1 MKNKISESYWNY
13 RFIEKPVYEKDKEVD
28 KYYELIEVYYGNNG
42 QIVAW
47 SDTSNNVIADSLDD
61 LNVFIKQIKL
71 ASKNTVMKLVNRK
84 LVDTKEYMRKK

>member
-13 RFIEKPVYEKDKEVD
+13 RFIEKPIYEKDKEVD

>member
-13 RFIEKPVYEKDKEVD
+13 RFIEKPIYEKDKEVD

-71 ASKNTVMKLVNRK
+71 ASKNTVMKLINKK
-84 LVDTKEYMRKK
+84 LLDTKEYMRKK

>member
-13 RFIEKPVYEKDKEVD
+13 RFIEKPIYEKDKEVD

-47 SDTSNNVIADSLDD
+47 SDTSNSVIADSLDD

-71 ASKNTVMKLVNRK
+71 ASKNTVMKLINKK

>member
-13 RFIEKPVYEKDKEVD
+13 RFIEKPIYEKDKEVD
-28 KYYELIEVYYGNNG
+28 KYYELIEVYYGNDG

-47 SDTSNNVIADSLDD
+47 SDTSNSVIADSLDD

-71 ASKNTVMKLVNRK
+71 ASKNTVMKLINKK

>member
-13 RFIEKPVYEKDKEVD
+13 RFIEKPIYEKDKEVD

-47 SDTSNNVIADSLDD
+47 NDTSNNVIADSLDD

-71 ASKNTVMKLVNRK
+71 ASKNTVMKLVNKK